1 MFATSFSL
9 QSTTLRQSMIL
20 RTQKSI
26 VEEFSNDDSS
36 NSKRS
41 GMSRRN
47 LLDSTRASAFAAMAG
62 GTLLPW
68 VCSSEIALAAAT
80 NGPIAV
86 VGASGRTGKLC
97 VDAVRNE

>member
-1 MFATSFSL
+1 MILHT
-9 QSTTLRQSMIL
+9 QRSMI
-20 RTQKSI
+20 
-26 VEEFSNDDSS
+26 EEFSSDENR

-68 VCSSEIALAAAT
+68 VCSSEMALAAAT

>member
-1 MFATSFSL
+1 
-9 QSTTLRQSMIL
+9 MIL
-20 RTQKSI
+20 RAQRSM
-26 VEEFSNDDSS
+26 EEEVSNDENR
-36 NSKRS
+36 NSKSS
-41 GMSRRN
+41 GMTRRN

-68 VCSSEIALAAAT
+68 VCSTEMALAAV

-97 VDAVRNE
+97 VDAVRN